1 MKRSLGIF
9 LALISFVLMPLS
21 TVAKNNHTGGG
32 SDGGGNSYRGKPL
45 ESYAKDPAALA
56 AFQKLIVPTLQDLK
70 SKETS
75 TNSLRILRNLISSVF
90 AQKIWYFVPGPLEHI
105 PTDLL
110 NSAVRTDQAAL
121 QGFDRV
127 WIDEDIWNKMSV
139 DDQSKLLLH
148 EAYMGLKIYQFA
160 SPFRL
165 CKAAWGASYD
175 CAGKEIEDTSI
186 HLTAR
191 DYTDVQNMTIQTMS
205 NYAAMTNDEWMALI
219 RQSNLKF
226 EYDWFEKYVD
236 ITPSDLSKLIVQSTV
251 SGFLPTQ
258 GYNMRDF
265 DSDTRPPLESQ
276 NDLYNYLQKNKE
288 SCQIQAKVSGSALHL
303 KLSSKTESFDQVIS
317 LPQKIQSRY
326 DEIFHEKRDL
336 QRIGLSHL
344 SQQER
349 PDGGY
354 TFYNIWLG
362 FDFYRLAQVYIQ
374 EMVCTDKDC
383 SSPYIDVKGG
393 MHYICSDNGYLFKP

>member
-1 MKRSLGIF
+1 MKRSLKTI
-9 LALISFVLMPLS
+9 LALTCCVLMPLS
-21 TVAKNNHTGGG
+21 TVAKNNLAGGG

-45 ESYAKDPAALA
+45 ESYAKDPATLA
-56 AFQKLIVPTLQDLK
+56 AFQKLIQPILQDLE
-70 SKETS
+70 SKKTN
-75 TNSLRILRNLISSVF
+75 TNSLHILKNFISSVF
-90 AQKIWYFVPGPLEHI
+90 AQKIWYFVPGPLEHVPI
-105 PTDLL
+105 DLL

-139 DDQSKLLLH
+139 DDQAKLLLH

-165 CKAAWGASYD
+165 CKAAWGASYN
-175 CAGKEIEDTSI
+175 CAGKELVDASI
-186 HLTAR
+186 RLTAR
-191 DYTDVQNMTIQTMS
+191 DYTDVQNMTIQTS
-205 NYAAMTNDEWMALI
+205 SQYAAMTNDDWMALI
-219 RQSNLKF
+219 QQSNLKY

-236 ITPSDLSKLIVQSTV
+236 ITSSYLSKLLIKSTI

-258 GYNMRDF
+258 GYNMRSF
-265 DSDTRPPLESQ
+265 DSGARPPLESQ
-276 NDLYNYLQKNKE
+276 NDLYDYLQKNKE
-288 SCQIQAKVSGSALHL
+288 TCQIQAQVSGSSLHL

-317 LPQKIQSRY
+317 LPQKMQSRY
-326 DEIFHEKRDL
+326 DDVFHEKRDL

-349 PDGGY
+349 PDGGF

-362 FDFYRLAQVYIQ
+362 FDSYRLAQVYIQ

-383 SSPYIDVKGG
+383 STPYIDVKGG
-393 MHYICSDNGYLFKP
+393 MLYICSDNGYLFKP